1 MIHKFNQFV
10 NENRT
15 NAVSVYDAINEPV
28 NAFIERAKER
38 LEIFIEKM
46 QETAHEMD
54 KAVKTVMEDFSD
66 FVVGEPIITV
76 DDDLSDI
83 TVMIHT
89 NAPNNDEA
97 WKADESPALEL
108 ERRLSRYLSDINIH
122 IADIYYKPDDDGN
135 CIIELHTYLVD
146 ETHFGEYTDA
156 LAKFGEEY

>member
-1 MIHKFNQFV
+1 MIHKFSQFV

-28 NAFIERAKER
+28 DAFIERAKER
-38 LEIFIEKM
+38 LEIFIEKT
-46 QETAHEMD
+46 QEVVHEMD
-54 KAVKTVMEDFSD
+54 KAIETVMDEFSN

-83 TVMIHT
+83 TVLIHT

-97 WKADESPALEL
+97 WEAEESPALEI
-108 ERRLSRYLSDINIH
+108 ERRLSKCLRDINIH
-122 IADIYYKPDDDGN
+122 IADIYYKPDENGN

-146 ETHFGEYTDA
+146 ETHFGEFTDA
-156 LAKFGEEY
+156 FAKFGENY